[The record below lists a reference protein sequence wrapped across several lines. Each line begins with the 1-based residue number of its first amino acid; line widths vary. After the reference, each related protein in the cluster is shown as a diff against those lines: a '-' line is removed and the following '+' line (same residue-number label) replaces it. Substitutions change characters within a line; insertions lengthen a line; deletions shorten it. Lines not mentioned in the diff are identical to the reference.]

1 MAEGRPPFLSAG
13 WRREWGWGGR
23 GENQDSPAPGKE
35 VPYFVLRRCKNH
47 GMSFFFLRLP
57 VLKFPEFFHLILIK
71 VKKGVRS
78 FALVFVFLFHFV

>member
-1 MAEGRPPFLSAG
+1 MGVG
-13 WRREWGWGGR
+13 WERREPGLSCSWKR
-23 GENQDSPAPGKE
+23 GALLCPQTVQESRN
-35 VPYFVLRRCKNH
+35 VF
-47 GMSFFFLRLP
+47 FFFLRLP